1 MDPAAS
7 SRPKPVS
14 LASLATRW
22 RLKTIQQLDR
32 LRLRRL
38 AARHPGLSIAPDA
51 STNLASAHFALAP
64 GARLTVGPRVYTER
78 RQGGVHISVAEGASV
93 EIGADTWLRSDLGS
107 VILFA
112 FPGARIR
119 IGREG
124 FLNGCHLSSK
134 AALEIG
140 DRVWIGPGSRIF
152 DADQHDLDAD
162 RRQQSSPVV
171 IGNHCWI
178 AADVTVLRGVEIGEQ
193 SVVGTRSLV
202 TRSLPPHSLAYG
214 NPAKVC
220 GTIGDR
226 SRVPV

>member
-1 MDPAAS
+1 M
-7 SRPKPVS
+7 
-14 LASLATRW
+14 
-22 RLKTIQQLDR
+22 
-32 LRLRRL
+32 
-38 AARHPGLSIAPDA
+38 
-51 STNLASAHFALAP
+51 
-64 GARLTVGPRVYTER
+64 
-78 RQGGVHISVAEGASV
+78 AEGASV
-93 EIGADTWLRSDLGS
+93 EIGADTWLRSDLGP

-124 FLNGCHLSSK
+124 FLNACHLSSK
-134 AALEIG
+134 QALEIG
-140 DRVWIGPGSRIF
+140 DRVWIGPGSRVF

-162 RRQQSSPVV
+162 RRQQIARVV
-171 IGNHCWI
+171 IGDHCWI

-214 NPAKVC
+214 NPAKVR

-226 SRVPV
+226 SGVPV